1 MNKIFW
7 YYSNQNLNISI
18 FCVNVMT
25 NSVDSNN
32 FINNPYQNALK
43 QLEETAKLIDLEPGI
58 HKILSKP
65 KRILTVSLPVKMD
78 DGSIEVFTGFR
89 SQHNDARGPFKGGIR
104 YHPQVSIEEV
114 MALSMWMTWKCAIVD
129 IPLGGGKGG
138 IICNPKELSQMER
151 ERLTRRYAYAISDI
165 IGPHTDIPAPDVYT
179 GGEEM
184 AWIMDTYSTLKGNY
198 TQPEIIT
205 GKPLSIGGSLGR
217 TEATG
222 RGVAIVVREASK
234 KLNIDLND
242 ATVVIQGFGN
252 AGQYAAKLVEEQ
264 GAKIIAVSDTK
275 GAIINKNGFK
285 VEELMRHKNKNKTIK
300 GFNGSTEITN
310 EELLTTECTILIPA
324 ALENQITKDNAS
336 KINTKIIAEAAN
348 GPTTPEADNVLYD
361 HKILVIPDVLA
372 NSGGVTVSY
381 FEWLQNLRREYWT
394 ENYVNERLD
403 GILTKAFGDIYDAH
417 LQYNTNMRTASI
429 ASAVKRVAEAIKI
442 RGIWP

>member
-1 MNKIFW
+1 
-7 YYSNQNLNISI
+7 
-18 FCVNVMT
+18 MT
-25 NSVDSNN
+25 NFVSGNDFNA
-32 FINNPYQNALK
+32 NPYQNALK
-43 QLEETAKLIDLEPGI
+43 QLDETAKLINLDPGI

-78 DGSIEVFTGFR
+78 DGHIEVFTGFR

-138 IICNPKELSQMER
+138 IICNPKELSQGER
-151 ERLTRRYAYAISDI
+151 ERLTRRYAYSISDI

-198 TQPEIIT
+198 NQPEIIT
-205 GKPLSIGGSLGR
+205 GKSIPIGGSLGR

-222 RGVAIVVREASK
+222 RGVSIVVREAAK
-234 KLNIDLND
+234 KLNIQMNG
-242 ATVVIQGFGN
+242 ASVVVQGFGN

-285 VEELMRHKNKNKTIK
+285 VDELIRYKTENKTIK

-348 GPTTPEADNVLYD
+348 GPTTPEADNILYQN
-361 HKILVIPDVLA
+361 KILVIPDVLA

-381 FEWLQNLRREYWT
+381 FEWLQNLIREYWT

-403 GILTKAFGDIYDAH
+403 SILTKAFRDIYDAH